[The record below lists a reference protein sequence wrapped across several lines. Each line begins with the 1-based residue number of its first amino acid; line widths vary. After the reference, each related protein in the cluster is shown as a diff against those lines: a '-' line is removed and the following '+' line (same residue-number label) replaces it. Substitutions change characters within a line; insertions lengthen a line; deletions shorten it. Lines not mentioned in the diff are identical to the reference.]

1 MVDDFS
7 DSRLEDLFEGKKEA
21 VAAALNLLE
30 TTRPGSAERVR
41 MLLDR
46 AAEKARPHR
55 HVIGITGP
63 PGAGKS
69 TLISQMIGQY
79 RSQSRTVSVIS
90 VDPTSQRTGGALL
103 GDRVRI
109 SYDPTDP
116 GVFIRSMAAGDH
128 LGGLA
133 WQTRH
138 CLTLFE
144 AIYDVILIETVGVG
158 QSETE
163 IDRVVDTVV
172 FVVQPGSGD
181 VLQYMKAGIMEIP
194 HVLLINKGDQKV
206 AAMKVLNDLEAAAA
220 FSAVDSGQWVPQVVM
235 ASALEGWG
243 QDELVAAIG
252 KHYAHLAKDDLNRT
266 RRLNRSHWMYMLF
279 RERFGSFGVEVLGGR
294 QAVFRFLEGA
304 SPSNPIDGV
313 RALADR
319 MMCMVGKRRAEDG
332 GQTTEDGRQ
341 RTDDR

>member
-1 MVDDFS
+1 VLDDNS
-7 DSRLEDLFEGKKEA
+7 GICLEDVCEGKKAA
-21 VAAALNLLE
+21 VAGALNLLE
-30 TTRPGSAERVR
+30 TSTPESAENVR
-41 MLLDR
+41 NLLEKLGGR
-46 AAEKARPHR
+46 AKPSR

-69 TLISQMIGQY
+69 TLISHIIKEY
-79 RSQSRTVSVIS
+79 RSQDKTTGVIS
-90 VDPTSQRTGGALL
+90 VDPTSPKTGGALL

-109 SYDPTDP
+109 SYDPADP

-144 AIYDVILIETVGVG
+144 AVYDVVLIETVGVG

-163 IDRVVDTVV
+163 IDGVVDTVV

-194 HVLLINKGDQKV
+194 HVLLINKGDLKRQ
-206 AAMKVLNDLEAAAA
+206 AMKVLNDLKTAAA
-220 FSAVDSGQWVPQVVM
+220 FGSSGSGEWRPEVVM

-243 QDELVAAIG
+243 QDELVAVIE
-252 KHYAHLAKDDLNRT
+252 KHYRYLLKENLEET
-266 RRLNRSHWMYMLF
+266 RRLNRSRWIYMLF
-279 RERFGSFGVEVLGGR
+279 RERFGSFGVEMLDGKDS
-294 QAVFRFLEGA
+294 VFQFLEEA
-304 SPSNPIDGV
+304 NLSNPIDGME
-313 RALADR
+313 ALTDR
-319 MMCMVGKRRAEDG
+319 MMGVFEK
-332 GQTTEDGRQ
+332 T
-341 RTDDR
+341 